1 MISVDDQTIISPITF
16 DRPVLVRWRNANIA
30 AFAVGGLA
38 LSTWGPRLPAL
49 RAELKLDTGGIGLL
63 LAGITAGSIAG
74 LLASTPVLHRLGP
87 RRALPGA
94 MLMIALA
101 VAMVGVGAGV
111 LKSVPAT
118 AVGFVLAGFSIG
130 GLDVMI
136 NVEGAAIERAAGRTL
151 MPLMHAAWSAGA
163 AIGSGIGAGAAALSI
178 NPAAQFT
185 AEAVLIA
192 LIALAAAA
200 AIPDGPR
207 QEEEHT
213 DAPKLSRSAR
223 FRVWL
228 LGWTDWHLLMIGLV
242 MLGAELG
249 EGSANNWLTLAA
261 SDGHGQPA
269 AIAALFFTAFAIGET
284 TARVLGGPVVDRLGR
299 VRTVQ
304 LTSVLG
310 ILGVSLF
317 ILVGNP
323 VVMLVAVLLWAV
335 GVSMGF
341 PLGMSAAADSG
352 PNPAARVSVVA
363 SIGYFANLAGPPA
376 VGFLAQSTT
385 LLTAL
390 WLLAV
395 LFLVAAAAAGAL
407 RPRVRP
413 AAGPALGQQG

>member
-1 MISVDDQTIISPITF
+1 MIDVDDRTIISAVDIDQP
-16 DRPVLVRWRNANIA
+16 RLARWRTAIIA

-49 RAELKLDTGGIGLL
+49 RADLGLDTGGIGVL
-63 LAGITAGSIAG
+63 LAGITVGSVAG
-74 LLASTPVLHRLGP
+74 LLGSTPLLARFGP

-94 MLMIALA
+94 MLVIAA
-101 VAMVGVGAGV
+101 SVTVIGIGSAA
-111 LKSVPAT
+111 LKSVPVV
-118 AVGFVLAGFSIG
+118 AVGFVVAGFAIG
-130 GLDVMI
+130 TLDVMI
-136 NVEGAAIERAAGRTL
+136 NVEGSAIERAAKRTL

-163 AIGSGIGAGAAALSI
+163 AVGAGIGAGCAALDI
-178 NPAAQFT
+178 NPAVQFT
-185 AEAVLIA
+185 SEAVLMV
-192 LIALAAAA
+192 ALALFAAT

-207 QEEEHT
+207 GEPEAA
-213 DAPKLSRSAR
+213 DAAELSRADR
-223 FRVWL
+223 FRGWL
-228 LGWTDWHLLMIGLV
+228 RGWADWRLLLIGVV

-261 SDGHGQPA
+261 SDGHGRSA
-269 AIAALFFTAFAIGET
+269 SIAALFFTAFAIGET

-299 VRTVQ
+299 VRTVRI
-304 LTSVLG
+304 TSL
-310 ILGVSLF
+310 LGVAGVALF

-323 VVMLVAVLLWAV
+323 MVMLVAVLLWAI

-376 VGFLAQSTT
+376 VGFLAQTT
-385 LLTAL
+385 SLLTAL

-395 LFLVAAAAAGAL
+395 LFVVAAAAAGAL
-407 RPRVRP
+407 RPRTN
-413 AAGPALGQQG
+413 

>member
-1 MISVDDQTIISPITF
+1 MIDVDDRTIIAAVDI
-16 DRPVLVRWRNANIA
+16 DQARLVRWRSAIIA

-49 RAELKLDTGGIGLL
+49 RADLGLDTGGIGVL
-63 LAGITAGSIAG
+63 LAGITVGSVAG
-74 LLASTPVLHRLGP
+74 LLGSTPLLTRFGP

-94 MLMIALA
+94 MLVIAA
-101 VAMVGVGAGV
+101 SVTVIGIGAAV
-111 LKSVPAT
+111 LKSVPVV
-118 AVGFVLAGFSIG
+118 AVGFVVAGFAIG
-130 GLDVMI
+130 TLDVMI
-136 NVEGAAIERAAGRTL
+136 NVEGSAIERAAKRTL

-163 AIGSGIGAGAAALSI
+163 AVGAGIGAGCAALGIS
-178 NPAAQFT
+178 PAVQFT
-185 AEAVLIA
+185 SEAVVMV
-192 LIALAAAA
+192 ALALFAAT

-207 QEEEHT
+207 GEPEEAT
-213 DAPKLSRSAR
+213 DGLSRADR
-223 FRVWL
+223 FRSWL
-228 LGWTDWHLLMIGLV
+228 RGWSDWRLLLIGVV

-261 SDGHGQPA
+261 SDGHGRSA
-269 AIAALFFTAFAIGET
+269 SVAALFFTAFAIGET

-304 LTSVLG
+304 ITSVLG
-310 ILGVSLF
+310 VVGVALF

-323 VVMLVAVLLWAV
+323 VVMLVAVLLWAI

-376 VGFLAQSTT
+376 VGFLAQTTT

-395 LFLVAAAAAGAL
+395 LFVVAAVAAGAL
-407 RPRVRP
+407 RPRSTPEPTEPVSP
-413 AAGPALGQQG
+413 

>member
-1 MISVDDQTIISPITF
+1 MISVDDRMIISLESI
-16 DRPVLVRWRNANIA
+16 DRPTLVRWRNAIIA

-38 LSTWGPRLPAL
+38 LSTWGPRLPAV
-49 RAELKLDTGGIGLL
+49 RADLDLDTGGIGLL
-63 LAGITAGSIAG
+63 LAGVTVGSVVG
-74 LLASTPVLHRLGP
+74 LLSSTPILTQLGP

-94 MLMIALA
+94 MLVIALA
-101 VAMVGVGAGV
+101 VTIIGVGSGV
-111 LKSVPAT
+111 LKSVPVVA
-118 AVGFVLAGFSIG
+118 AGFVLVGFAIG
-130 GLDVMI
+130 TLDVMI

-163 AIGSGIGAGAAALSI
+163 AIGSGIGAGCAALGV
-178 NPAAQFT
+178 NPAAQFS
-185 AEAVLIA
+185 AEAVLMVG
-192 LIALAAAA
+192 IALAAAA
-200 AIPDGPR
+200 SIPDGPR
-207 QEEEHT
+207 ERPVDT
-213 DAPKLSRSAR
+213 GVTLPRAAR

-228 LGWTDWHLLMIGLV
+228 RGWGDWHLLLIGLV

-261 SDGHGQPA
+261 SDGHGRSA

-284 TARVLGGPVVDRLGR
+284 TARVLGGPLVDRLGR

-304 LTSVLG
+304 ITS
-310 ILGVSLF
+310 ILGVFGIALF

-323 VVMLVAVLLWAV
+323 VVMLIAVLLWAI

-363 SIGYFANLAGPPA
+363 TIGYFANLAGPPA
-376 VGFLAQSTT
+376 IGFLAQASS

-390 WLLAV
+390 WLLAL
-395 LFLVAAAAAGAL
+395 LFLIAAAAAGAL
-407 RPRVRP
+407 RPRASVVSP
-413 AAGPALGQQG
+413 G